1 MMSPPEI
8 KAMTLNPAITP
19 DELYD
24 VTGDCDVDITDV
36 NAIINKML
44 GK

>member
-1 MMSPPEI
+1 
-8 KAMTLNPAITP
+8 MTLNRVITP

-24 VTGDCDVDITDV
+24 VTGDSHVDIADV

>member
-1 MMSPPEI
+1 MSPSEI
-8 KAMTLNPAITP
+8 KATTLTPVITP
-19 DELYD
+19 DELCD
-24 VTGDCDVDITDV
+24 VTSDSHVDITDV